1 MNVYFITV
9 TFLYVVSDFVVLLQS
24 TKDDQHKPS
33 TSVAANDFTSAMD
46 KWETNP
52 DLKLLWLY
60 RPPSLQQSQLPDEQ
74 LTHRVVLRPPH
85 VITKLAKPLSY
96 GFNPFFRKSYFEP
109 FERRQ
114 RPVTLIGFRKNGIF
128 PVKAAKPS
136 IPLSS
141 EVAELQ
147 SSFNDISSFWQD
159 DTQLFNL

>member
-33 TSVAANDFTSAMD
+33 TSIATNDFASAMD
-46 KWETNP
+46 KWELNP

-60 RPPSLQQSQLPDEQ
+60 RPPSVQSQLPNEE

-85 VITKLAKPLSY
+85 VITKLAKPWY
-96 GFNPFFRKSYFEP
+96 GFDPFFRKPYFEP

-114 RPVTLIGFRKNGIF
+114 KPVTLVGFRKNGIL
-128 PVKAAKPS
+128 PGKAADTS
-136 IPLSS
+136 VPLSS

-147 SSFNDISSFWQD
+147 SSFNDISNFWQD